1 MRREEAHKE
10 TLEYE
15 RETQQQALRT
25 ENTALRERLTET
37 ANVIRTVG
45 GDGDGAVGGDQE
57 GGAGGELLQK
67 LLAEVDIDG
76 ERGGAGGRVAGDVIG
91 RLDEAEESCSMGHRL
106 FSEGAV
112 TEALQAFSAALDG
125 LDTLSEEVEVRTQ
138 EVLED
143 RVGQLSLYCMVES
156 ARCYQ
161 TLQDHQQVR
170 RVPRCPPP
178 PFRQLTPSSRPP
190 SYLVG
195 LPGFGQSLVN

>member
-1 MRREEAHKE
+1 
-10 TLEYE
+10 
-15 RETQQQALRT
+15 
-25 ENTALRERLTET
+25 
-37 ANVIRTVG
+37 
-45 GDGDGAVGGDQE
+45 
-57 GGAGGELLQK
+57 
-67 LLAEVDIDG
+67 
-76 ERGGAGGRVAGDVIG
+76 
-91 RLDEAEESCSMGHRL
+91 MGHRL

-112 TEALQAFSAALDG
+112 AEALQAFSAALDG

-170 RVPRCPPP
+170 RVPRCPSPLP
-178 PFRQLTPSSRPP
+178 SINPFSSRPP

>member
-1 MRREEAHKE
+1 M
-10 TLEYE
+10 
-15 RETQQQALRT
+15 
-25 ENTALRERLTET
+25 
-37 ANVIRTVG
+37 
-45 GDGDGAVGGDQE
+45 
-57 GGAGGELLQK
+57 
-67 LLAEVDIDG
+67 AEVDIDG
-76 ERGGAGGRVAGDVIG
+76 ERGGLAGGRVAGDVIG

-106 FSEGAV
+106 FSEEGAV

-178 PFRQLTPSSRPP
+178 LPS
-190 SYLVG
+190 
-195 LPGFGQSLVN
+195 VN

>member
-1 MRREEAHKE
+1 
-10 TLEYE
+10 
-15 RETQQQALRT
+15 
-25 ENTALRERLTET
+25 
-37 ANVIRTVG
+37 
-45 GDGDGAVGGDQE
+45 
-57 GGAGGELLQK
+57 
-67 LLAEVDIDG
+67 
-76 ERGGAGGRVAGDVIG
+76 
-91 RLDEAEESCSMGHRL
+91 MGHRL

-170 RVPRCPPP
+170 RVPSLPSPPLP
-178 PFRQLTPSSRPP
+178 SINPFL
-190 SYLVG
+190 
-195 LPGFGQSLVN
+195 